1 MNTHLNRFKFTGKM
15 SAVTALGALWLSIV
29 ISAGCSKPPATAGSG
44 FASTPAG
51 GPQASYFQVPQNQLG
66 RLQIVKVEQSSIPHV
81 IQLPG
86 SVAYNDFETTPV
98 ITQVGGP
105 VVRILVFPGQ
115 EVRQGQRMMEVTSPD
130 YAQMRDN
137 YIKARDSYA
146 LTEKTLRRSQDLY
159 AHHAI
164 SLSALEQAESGE
176 VQANADMVAAWQTLK
191 TLGLSNQSAVLQAA
205 ASPLIPVLA
214 PISGEVVERTVA
226 PGQVVQAGATQCFTI
241 SNMTTVWV
249 LANVYQSDL
258 AYIRQGQAVAVETN
272 AYPEIFHGRISYIAP
287 AMDPTTR
294 TLQVRIVAQNPG
306 QKLKKDMYVT
316 VAVNAGSIQNALSVP
331 NSAVLRNTENQPF
344 VYTVA
349 GPDEF
354 AQRLVSIGE
363 TQAGRTQVTSGVQA
377 GEEVVADGSLF
388 LQFASSLQH

>member
-1 MNTHLNRFKFTGKM
+1 ML
-15 SAVTALGALWLSIV
+15 TALGLMLLPMIV
-29 ISAGCSKPPATAGSG
+29 LAGCSKAPATADAASATPS
-44 FASTPAG
+44 ASTPG
-51 GPQASYFQVPQNQLG
+51 GEPQPSYFRVPENQLE

-86 SVAYNDFETTPV
+86 AVAYNDFETTPV

-105 VVRILVFPGQ
+105 VARILVFPGQ
-115 EVRQGQRMMEVTSPD
+115 EVRQGQPMMEVTSPD

-146 LTEKTLRRSQDLY
+146 LAEKTYNRSEDLY

-164 SLSALEQAESGE
+164 SLSALEQAESGK

-191 TLGLSNQSAVLQAA
+191 TLGLSSQSAVLQAA
-205 ASPLIPVLA
+205 SSPLIPVLA

-258 AYIRQGQAVAVETN
+258 AYIRQGQAVSVETN

-294 TLQVRIVAQNPG
+294 TLQVRIVTENPG
-306 QKLKKDMYVT
+306 QRLKKDMYVN
-316 VAVNAGSIQNALSVP
+316 VMVNAGSIQNALSVP
-331 NSAVLRNTENQPF
+331 DSAVLRNSENQPF
-344 VYTVA
+344 VYAVA
-349 GPDEF
+349 GQDEF
-354 AQRLVSIGE
+354 AQRLISIGE
-363 TQAGRTQVTSGVQA
+363 TQSGRTQVTSGLQL